1 MNISFN
7 KKFLIFLFTCFLIY
21 FQGIIKLPVIDRDE
35 ARFATA
41 SKTMLIDNDFID
53 IKMVEEKRYKKP
65 IGIYWAQTLMNSI
78 FGSYPYDKIWIYRL
92 PSILGIFISLFL
104 VFIIIRKIENESVA
118 FLTVFFLT
126 FSFLTISEVH
136 QSKTDG
142 LLFLFIGICNLII
155 YKLINFK
162 NLGLYDK
169 VFFWIS
175 VSIGILIKGPII
187 IIFTFF
193 PLIIFSILKKINFI
207 KNIWSTTGFVISLVI
222 TIPWFVLINIKS
234 GGSFWYESIG
244 NDLFNKVKSG
254 QESHGFPPGYYSLLL
269 FIFFWPGS
277 IFIVNLFLQTK
288 EKFKNILQRDDFLIY
303 LIISFGTPLII
314 FELIPTKLPHYIF
327 PSYLP
332 LSILVSKLIVK
343 CEYGEQLLKYSLF
356 PIFLFPVTII
366 SLISFSVHHFSE
378 FDLTFVFVLIFF
390 MILSFF
396 ILEATLKKKV
406 KSLIIFSGFFQIFTY
421 FVLIFFLLP
430 RLEVLWISER
440 INKIINK
447 HEKGVEKIFTVGFN
461 EPSLLFLTSHKS
473 STSSDILGYKKG
485 GDEKILLIVTD
496 KINKNIKDNKN
507 FSDFVLVEEFLGFNY
522 SRGKNVIFKVY
533 KN

>member
-7 KKFLIFLFTCFLIY
+7 KKFLIFLFICFLIY
-21 FQGIIKLPVIDRDE
+21 LQGVIKLPVIDRDE

-41 SKTMLIDNDFID
+41 SKTMLIDKDFID

-92 PSILGIFISLFL
+92 PSILGIFISLL
-104 VFIIIRKIENESVA
+104 LIFIIIRKIENESVA

-155 YKLINFK
+155 YKLINSK
-162 NLGLYDK
+162 NLCLSEK
-169 VFFWIS
+169 LIFWLA

-193 PLIIFSILKKINFI
+193 PLIIFSVLKKINLI
-207 KNIWSTTGFVISLVI
+207 KNIWSTLGFFILLLT

-234 GGSFWYESIG
+234 GGTFWYESIG

-269 FIFFWPGS
+269 FFFFWPGS
-277 IFIVNLFLQTK
+277 IFIVNLFLQIK
-288 EKFKNILQRDDFLIY
+288 ERFKYILQKDDFLSY
-303 LIISFGTPLII
+303 LIISFGIPLII
-314 FELIPTKLPHYIF
+314 FELIPTKLPHYIY

-343 CEYGEQLLKYSLF
+343 CEYDKQLLKFSLF
-356 PIFLFPVTII
+356 PIFLFPLTII
-366 SLISFSVHHFSE
+366 SFSIHQFSE
-378 FDLTFVFVLIFF
+378 FDVTFVFLLVLFITFSFF
-390 MILSFF
+390 M
-396 ILEATLKKKV
+396 LEATLKKKV
-406 KSLIIFSGFFQIFTY
+406 KSLIILSGCFQVFTY

-430 RLEVLWISER
+430 RLEVLWISEK
-440 INKIINK
+440 INQIINK
-447 HEKGVEKIFTVGFN
+447 HESGVEKIFTVGFN
-461 EPSLLFLTSHKS
+461 EPSLLFLASHKS
-473 STSSDILGYKKG
+473 SNSSSILGYKKG
-485 GDEKILLIVTD
+485 IDEKILLIVTD
-496 KINKNIKDNKN
+496 KINKNIENNEN

-522 SRGKNVIFKVY
+522 SRGENVIFKVY

>member
-78 FGSYPYDKIWIYRL
+78 FGSHPYDKIWIYRL

-193 PLIIFSILKKINFI
+193 PLIIFSILKK
-207 KNIWSTTGFVISLVI
+207 
-222 TIPWFVLINIKS
+222 
-234 GGSFWYESIG
+234 
-244 NDLFNKVKSG
+244 
-254 QESHGFPPGYYSLLL
+254 
-269 FIFFWPGS
+269 
-277 IFIVNLFLQTK
+277 
-288 EKFKNILQRDDFLIY
+288 
-303 LIISFGTPLII
+303 
-314 FELIPTKLPHYIF
+314 
-327 PSYLP
+327 
-332 LSILVSKLIVK
+332 
-343 CEYGEQLLKYSLF
+343 
-356 PIFLFPVTII
+356 
-366 SLISFSVHHFSE
+366 
-378 FDLTFVFVLIFF
+378 
-390 MILSFF
+390 
-396 ILEATLKKKV
+396 KK
-406 KSLIIFSGFFQIFTY
+406 I
-421 FVLIFFLLP
+421 
-430 RLEVLWISER
+430 
-440 INKIINK
+440 
-447 HEKGVEKIFTVGFN
+447 
-461 EPSLLFLTSHKS
+461 
-473 STSSDILGYKKG
+473 YKKY
-485 GDEKILLIVTD
+485 LVNFRVCNFTCNNYTMVCFD
-496 KINKNIKDNKN
+496 K
-507 FSDFVLVEEFLGFNY
+507 Y
-522 SRGKNVIFKVY
+522 
-533 KN
+533 